1 MWIVLNL
8 DERETL
14 SYVVTRLPL
23 PEFVQPLLANY
34 YKCFYISGTL
44 YLYYCK
50 MFLMKKNLLL
60 ESDSL
65 ISFLNYLFFKKKLNS
80 WYIKWL
86 ALQPEVSFWFR
97 FLSSATFVFAK
108 TTSTVFQT
116 RNLDL
121 VLTLSCHNWFCLDTI
136 VTLMHFSI
144 HEPAFFQRPLITD
157 KNALNSW
164 TYIEVFCISLS
175 MSVTMWD

>member
-1 MWIVLNL
+1 MK
-8 DERETL
+8 ERPL
-14 SYVVTRLPL
+14 SYVVTRFPL
-23 PEFVQPLLANY
+23 PEFVQPLLASY
-34 YKCFYISGTL
+34 YNCFYISGTL
-44 YLYYCK
+44 YFYYCK
-50 MFLMKKNLLL
+50 MFLMKKNLFL

-65 ISFLNYLFFKKKLNS
+65 ISFLNYLFKKLTS

-116 RNLDL
+116 GNLDL
-121 VLTLSCHNWFCLDTI
+121 ALTLSCHIWLCLDII

-157 KNALNSW
+157 KNDLNSW

-175 MSVTMWD
+175 VSVTMCA

>member
-1 MWIVLNL
+1 MLLHFRYLILVLL
-8 DERETL
+8 QDVFDEKKSSFRKWL
-14 SYVVTRLPL
+14 FDILFKL
-23 PEFVQPLLANY
+23 FIL
-34 YKCFYISGTL
+34 
-44 YLYYCK
+44 
-50 MFLMKKNLLL
+50 KKNPKLMVYQMTGIATG
-60 ESDSL
+60 SL
-65 ISFLNYLFFKKKLNS
+65 FL
-80 WYIKWL
+80 
-86 ALQPEVSFWFR
+86 VSFSF
-97 FLSSATFVFAK
+97 SATFIFAK

-175 MSVTMWD
+175 MSVTMWA

>member
-1 MWIVLNL
+1 MLLHFRYLILVLL
-8 DERETL
+8 QDVFDE
-14 SYVVTRLPL
+14 
-23 PEFVQPLLANY
+23 
-34 YKCFYISGTL
+34 
-44 YLYYCK
+44 
-50 MFLMKKNLLL
+50 KK
-60 ESDSL
+60 S
-65 ISFLNYLFFKKKLNS
+65 SFRKWLFDILFKLFIFFKKKLNS

-175 MSVTMWD
+175 MSVTMWA

>member
-1 MWIVLNL
+1 MLLHFRYLILVLL
-8 DERETL
+8 QDVFDENKSSFRKWL
-14 SYVVTRLPL
+14 FDILFKL
-23 PEFVQPLLANY
+23 FIL
-34 YKCFYISGTL
+34 
-44 YLYYCK
+44 
-50 MFLMKKNLLL
+50 KKNPKLMVYQMTGIATG
-60 ESDSL
+60 SL
-65 ISFLNYLFFKKKLNS
+65 FL
-80 WYIKWL
+80 
-86 ALQPEVSFWFR
+86 VSFSF
-97 FLSSATFVFAK
+97 SATFIFAK

-121 VLTLSCHNWFCLDTI
+121 ALTLSCHNWFCLDTI

-175 MSVTMWD
+175 MSVTMWA